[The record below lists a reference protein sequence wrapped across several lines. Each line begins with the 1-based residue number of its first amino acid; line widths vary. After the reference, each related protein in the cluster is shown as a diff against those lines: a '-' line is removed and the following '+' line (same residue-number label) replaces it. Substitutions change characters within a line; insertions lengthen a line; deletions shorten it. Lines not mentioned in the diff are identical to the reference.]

1 MRPTTEFGELHKRTT
16 QPLCLFAALA
26 LLAGCQIPSA
36 PQWEVGVLV
45 PFELDRI
52 TLGDYLPAEVL
63 DTTIGGQP
71 AFAVQSQQDSIRSSL
86 GQMCP
91 ACVVFNG
98 LSQPVPAF
106 DYTDSLDVPW
116 PIGITSVGV
125 TSSTLIFRLRN
136 DMGFDPLRPNPD
148 PASAGFIALV
158 GRDLSTGALLDSM
171 LVSGVSDSFP
181 PGTTREIALTLAN
194 IEISEGVRTLI
205 SVHSPFDG
213 QIATIDTALAVG
225 LTTVIDDIV
234 LFGVT
239 TVIDSDTLD
248 ESFALAIDQDIRTQ
262 VATDVLGGTIELEI
276 VHNIDVAGLLTVS
289 VAGSPADLFSG
300 SAINELQL
308 FTLDFAPAPTGRL
321 TTRNVTRQE
330 LQFIANLPQIHI
342 GYRGVASG
350 ASTDPLGRPIARLT
364 PGQFV
369 EARIRLTARIAVDPN
384 PSPDPTA
391 P

>member
-1 MRPTTEFGELHKRTT
+1 MRPTTQFGEHHKRTI

-36 PQWEVGVLV
+36 PQWEVRVLV

-181 PGTTREIALTLAN
+181 PGTTREIELTLAN

-239 TVIDSDTLD
+239 TMIDSDTLD

-289 VAGSPADLFSG
+289 VAGSPTDLFSG
-300 SAINELQL
+300 SPINELQL

-321 TTRNVTRQE
+321 TTRNMTSQE

-350 ASTDPLGRPIARLT
+350 ASTDPLGRPTARLT
-364 PGQFV
+364 PGMFV
-369 EARIRLTARIAVDPN
+369 EARVRLTARIAVDPD
-384 PSPDPTA
+384 PSPNPTA

>member
-16 QPLCLFAALA
+16 QLLRLFATMG
-26 LLAGCQIPSA
+26 LLAGCEFPSA

-45 PFELDRI
+45 PFELDQI

-71 AFAVQSQQDSIRSSL
+71 AFAVQSQQDSIRSAL

-91 ACVVFNG
+91 ACVVLNG
-98 LSQPVPAF
+98 LTLPVPPF
-106 DYTDSLDVPW
+106 DYTDSVDVPW

-148 PASAGFIALV
+148 PDLAGFITLV
-158 GRDLSTGALLDSM
+158 GRDLSTGALLDSA

-181 PGTTREIALTLAN
+181 PGTTREIALSLAN

-213 QIATIDTALAVG
+213 QTATIDTALAVG
-225 LTTVIDDIV
+225 LTTVIDSIV

-262 VATDVLGGTIELEI
+262 VASDVLGGTIELEI

-289 VAGSPADLFSG
+289 LAGSPADLFSG
-300 SAINELQL
+300 SPINELQL

-321 TTRNVTRQE
+321 ITRNVTSQE